1 VHFYWQLQWKVNQYA
16 TVNIR
21 GLIAGLP
28 QTREADNPNLQ
39 KKETPMFDRILSVLF
54 VLFVTIPLTVIT
66 VGFFAI
72 HPILGIYG
80 FIMGGIIIIG
90 AIDATIH

>member
-1 VHFYWQLQWKVNQYA
+1 VNQYA

-39 KKETPMFDRILSVLF
+39 KKETPMLDRILTILF
-54 VLFVTIPLTVIT
+54 VLFVAIPLIALT

-72 HPILGIYG
+72 HPILGFYG
-80 FIMGGIIIIG
+80 FLMGGIIFLG
-90 AIDATIH
+90 AIDTVIHP